1 MIFISMGRKNVIVED
16 IHGNIIGTS
25 ELIQAPLTEEQIRE
39 HINSTPKIDV
49 EALLRQGYRK
59 LEDVCRDIENGNS

>member
-1 MIFISMGRKNVIVED
+1 MERKNVIVED
-16 IHGNIIGTS
+16 IHGNIIETS

-59 LEDVCRDIENGNS
+59 LEDVCREIENGNS

>member
-1 MIFISMGRKNVIVED
+1 MNNKSTKKVIVED
-16 IHGNIIGTS
+16 IRGN
-25 ELIQAPLTEEQIRE
+25 LIETTETIQQPLTESQIKD

-59 LEDVCRDIENGNS
+59 LEDVCREIENGNN